1 MSTFQNILSL
11 TQDSLAGLKQL
22 GTFLG
27 GFGLSFLLWLSHSWL
42 SNFCDYY
49 VVCVVCL
56 GHMCYT
62 SFMKLYFDK
71 RLKDPTYYIQKGY
84 RNGSKVTCKNVKII
98 GKHSELLKI
107 TDDPLSYA
115 KEQVR
120 LMNEKEKSGLQSIDL
135 HLDFNE
141 LIQNNTEKSIA
152 PLSTRNVGYFY
163 LQHIYR
169 QLSINEFFKNACSG
183 NKITFDIDRVNRFLV
198 YDRILRPG
206 SKLHTWQNKDWYYE
220 EPDFEYQHIMR
231 TMDILEDNYAEYIS
245 WLFKYSN
252 NIVKR
257 DTSRC
262 YYDCTNYY
270 CETETNDDN
279 YVDEVTGEEI
289 KGLREYGK
297 SKENRPNPIVEMGL
311 FMDNQGIPMSMC
323 IHPGNTN
330 EQVTAIPLEKE
341 LIKMF
346 KDADHDNNGSF
357 IYVADGGLGSTWIR
371 QFNSMGGRCFI
382 VTQSIKKMSE
392 VMQNSVFNDCDYWI
406 PTSDNDDKKDKDGRT
421 IVQSDPISI
430 EFLKTFDKND
440 KDNLRYYNSM
450 AYKVI
455 DADNL
460 IDLGLTETKIC
471 KNGKAKSVKVKGTL
485 KQKIIIRF
493 SRKYMEYQRYIRNR
507 QVERA
512 KNLIRKCDPDEL
524 KKSQNDAK
532 RFIKKTTTAKDGGEV
547 QVSYSIDT
555 DRIAEE
561 EKYDG
566 FYALAT
572 NLQIDMISAP
582 DNPLKSKPDLTDVL
596 EIVSISET
604 RNKIEE
610 CFRIMKTNFEARPI
624 YHRKHE
630 HIISHFMICYTA
642 LLIYRLLEIK
652 VNQSRYHCTTQDIIE
667 TLNHMIVG
675 NVEDQYYISL
685 YGGCTTL
692 TALEETFNGGLN
704 HKRYYPKTLNKLS
717 RSF

>member
-1 MSTFQNILSL
+1 
-11 TQDSLAGLKQL
+11 
-22 GTFLG
+22 
-27 GFGLSFLLWLSHSWL
+27 
-42 SNFCDYY
+42 
-49 VVCVVCL
+49 
-56 GHMCYT
+56 
-62 SFMKLYFDK
+62 MKLYYDK
-71 RLKDPTYYIQKGY
+71 RLKDPTYYVQKGY

-107 TDDPLSYA
+107 TDDPLAYA
-115 KEQVR
+115 REQVR
-120 LMNEKEKSGLQSIDL
+120 LMNEKEKIGLQSIDL

-141 LIQNNTEKSIA
+141 LIQNNADKTIA
-152 PLSTRNVGYFY
+152 PLYTRNVGYFY

-169 QLSINEFFKNACSG
+169 QLKVDEFFKNACDDK
-183 NKITFDIDRVNRFLV
+183 KITFDADRVNRFLV

-206 SKLHTWQNKDWYYE
+206 SKLHSCQSKDWYYE
-220 EPDFEYQHIMR
+220 NPDFEYQHIMR
-231 TMDILEDNYAEYIS
+231 TLDILEDNYTKYIS

-270 CETETNDDN
+270 CETETYDDD

-289 KGLREYGK
+289 KGLRQYGK

-323 IHPGNTN
+323 IHPGNKS
-330 EQVTAIPLEKE
+330 EQVTAIPSEEE

-346 KDADHDNNGSF
+346 KEADRDNDGSF
-357 IYVADGGLGSTWIR
+357 IYVADGGLGSSWIR

-392 VMQNSVFNDCDYWI
+392 VMQQSIFNDFDYWV
-406 PTSDNDDKKDKDGRT
+406 PVTDKEASKDKDGRT
-421 IVQSDPISI
+421 IIRSEPISI

-440 KDNLRYYNSM
+440 KEYLKYYNAM

-460 IDLGLTETKIC
+460 IDLGLTEQKAC
-471 KNGKAKSVKVKGTL
+471 KNGKIKTVKVKAKL

-493 SRKYMEYQRYIRNR
+493 SRKYMEYQRFVRNR

-512 KNLIRKCDPDEL
+512 KNLINKCDPDEL

-532 RFIKKTTTAKDGGEV
+532 RFIKKTTTAKGGGEV
-547 QVSYSIDT
+547 QVSYSLDT
-555 DRIAEE
+555 SRIAEE

-572 NLQIDMISAP
+572 NLQIDMVNTP
-582 DNPLKSKPDLTDVL
+582 ENPLNTKPDLTDVL

-624 YHRKHE
+624 YHRKYE

-652 VNQSRYHCTTQDIIE
+652 INKGRYHCTTQDIIE
-667 TLNHMIVG
+667 TLNHMVVG
-675 NVEDQYYISL
+675 NVEDQYYLSL

-692 TALEETFNGGLN
+692 TALEETFNCGLN
-704 HKRYYPKTLNKLS
+704 HKRYYPKTLNKLA